1 LSSSTGKTR
10 PFATLSPLRGR
21 RQSAARDTAGAART
35 RSGASVALLK
45 PLRFGGLRKRPAVPY
60 FWRSLS
66 FSLAGSGQVPE
77 GRLNDWILVLT
88 AKKISHRYFPSG
100 RFPRLYVPPMQEGAA
115 LHEIRAFEAE
125 RPLPIFMPP
134 ARDNIGGVLFFLLM
148 LLCWHALRWNWFGI
162 TLPSPPFPGNAQAWA
177 SAFGMDMY
185 RFRTLHELWRAI
197 TALTLHADDA
207 HLFSNLGFG
216 LLFLIPLCRR
226 AGLGLGIALTLLAGI
241 FGNACNSLFKEANVI
256 SIGFSTAL
264 FGAVGAL
271 CALTAADIF
280 RHMRR
285 FAHLPQAAGV
295 SLSSLARRL
304 FLPVAAGLALLGL
317 LGGGGE
323 AKTDYSAHILGF
335 FCGVV
340 TTLAALPLESRIFAL
355 APIRQQRVQ
364 ASLLLGAFSLLA
376 SAWVYALWLR

>member
-1 LSSSTGKTR
+1 MPSNTGKTR
-10 PFATLSPLRGR
+10 PFAALSPLRGR
-21 RQSAARDTAGAART
+21 RQSAPLDNAAALRT
-35 RSGASVALLK
+35 RSGGSVALLK
-45 PLRFGGLRKRPAVPY
+45 PLRSGGLRKRPNLPY
-60 FWRSLS
+60 FWRPLS
-66 FSLAGSGQVPE
+66 FSLAGSSPVSE
-77 GRLNDWILVLT
+77 GRLDDWILVLT
-88 AKKISHRYFPSG
+88 AKKISYRYFPSG
-100 RFPRLYVPPMQEGAA
+100 RFPRLYVPPVQEGAA

-125 RPLPIFMPP
+125 RPVPIFMPP
-134 ARDNIGGVLFFLLM
+134 VRDNVGGVLFFLLI

-162 TLPSPPFPGNAQAWA
+162 ALPSPPFPDDAKAWA

-185 RFRTLHELWRAI
+185 RFRVLHELWRAI
-197 TALTLHADDA
+197 TALTLHADDS

-241 FGNACNSLFKEANVI
+241 FGNACNSLFKAANVT

-285 FAHLPQAAGV
+285 FAHLPQAADV
-295 SLSSLARRL
+295 SVFSLTRRL
-304 FLPVAAGLALLGL
+304 LLPVAAGLALLGF

-335 FCGVV
+335 FCGVL
-340 TTLAALPLESRIFAL
+340 TTLAALPLEGRIFVL
-355 APIRQQRVQ
+355 SPSRQQRVQ
-364 ASLLLGAFSLLA
+364 AALLLAAFSLLA